1 MQRWVMLMAG
11 LLATWSAFAEW
22 TGEGELGLVLARGN
36 SDNETV
42 NARLKLVWEREQ
54 WVNETILSAVHS
66 SESDETTASRYV
78 LSNKTDY
85 TLNKTSYLA
94 GVVRYDRDRFS
105 GFRFQSSAAVAYG
118 RRLIDSEAHRLR
130 VEIGPGLK
138 YAESRATGESTSEAM
153 LRGYTQYTWVMSTT
167 ANLDNRLL
175 VEAASD
181 NTFAENELALEVAIN
196 DRLALKAGLAVRHN
210 TDVDP
215 GREKTDT
222 LTTANLVYHFGQ

>member
-167 ANLDNRLL
+167 ANLTIVCWLRRPRTTLSPKTNWPWKWLSTIAWRSRQAWRCGTIPML
-175 VEAASD
+175 
-181 NTFAENELALEVAIN
+181 TPVAK
-196 DRLALKAGLAVRHN
+196 RPTH
-210 TDVDP
+210 
-215 GREKTDT
+215 
-222 LTTANLVYHFGQ
+222 